1 MASLAWVIDITQ
13 ELWQYP
19 PDWGR
24 RQEHFTGWSQKW
36 NAKFKWR
43 HRGGTG
49 LVGERERA
57 SAPGEESGKAEGT
70 EASEL
75 GRHLAELFIKLESKK
90 ILMMAILI
98 PTLI

>member
-1 MASLAWVIDITQ
+1 M
-13 ELWQYP
+13 
-19 PDWGR
+19 
-24 RQEHFTGWSQKW
+24 
-36 NAKFKWR
+36 
-43 HRGGTG
+43 
-49 LVGERERA
+49 GERERA